1 MYFRRCHTLRKI
13 LACFLIVFLTAF
25 TFVACNKKEESAKVE
40 KVRVGEVTHS
50 LFYAP
55 LYVAMEK
62 GFFKDEGLEI
72 DLQTTAGG
80 DKTMTALLS
89 NGIDV
94 ALVGSETSIYV
105 YAQGAK
111 DPAINFA
118 RLTQTD
124 GTFLV
129 SRKKLDSFNWND
141 LKSTTFLGQRKGGM
155 PQMVGEY
162 VLKKHGVDPHKDT
175 NLIQNIEFANI
186 ANAFASGT
194 GDFVQLFEPTASIF
208 EKEGKGHIV
217 ASFGVESGTVPYTT
231 FMAKESFLKK
241 KKATAEKFTRAI
253 YKAQQWVDTHSPE
266 EIAKAVEPRFKDTP
280 KDIMVKV
287 IDRYKQQH
295 SYATNPSL
303 DEAEWK
309 QLQSIMKEAG
319 ELPKE
324 VQHKELVNTSIAE
337 SVIKK

>member
-1 MYFRRCHTLRKI
+1 MRKV

-25 TFVACNKKEESAKVE
+25 TFVACNKKEESTKLE

-62 GFFKDEGLEI
+62 GFFKDEGLDI

-89 NGIDV
+89 NGIDI

-111 DPAINFA
+111 DPVINFA
-118 RLTQTD
+118 QLTQTD

-129 SRKKLDSFNWND
+129 SRKKLDSFNWSD
-141 LKSTTFLGQRKGGM
+141 VKGTTFLGQRKGGM

-162 VLKKHGVDPHKDT
+162 VLKKHGIDPHKDT

-194 GDFVQLFEPTASIF
+194 GDFVQLFEPTASIL
-208 EKEGKGHIV
+208 EKEGKGYIV

-241 KKATAEKFTRAI
+241 DKATAEKFTRAL

-266 EIAKAVEPRFKDTP
+266 EIAKAVEPRFKDTS

-287 IDRYKQQH
+287 IDRYKTQH
-295 SYATNPSL
+295 SYATNPLL

-324 VQHKELVNTSIAE
+324 VQHKDLVNTSIAE

>member
-1 MYFRRCHTLRKI
+1 MKKFIAVFCIML
-13 LACFLIVFLTAF
+13 LAVF
-25 TFVACNKKEESAKVE
+25 TFAACSSKKEGTKEQTQNI
-40 KVRVGEVTHS
+40 RIGEVTHS

-55 LYVAMEK
+55 LYVGIKK
-62 GFFKDEGLEI
+62 GFFKDEGLNI

-89 NGIDV
+89 GGIDI

-105 YAQGAK
+105 HQQGAK
-111 DPAINFA
+111 DPIINFA
-118 RLTQTD
+118 QLTQTD

-141 LKSTTFLGQRKGGM
+141 VKDVTFLGQRKGGM

-162 VLKKHGVDPHKDT
+162 VLKKNGIDPHKDT

-186 ANAFASGT
+186 ASAFASGT
-194 GDFVQLFEPTASIF
+194 GEFVQLFEPTASIF
-208 EKEGKGHIV
+208 EKEGKGFIV
-217 ASFGVESGTVPYTT
+217 ASFGNESGTVPYTT

-241 KKATAEKFTRAI
+241 DKDAAEKFTRAL

-266 EIAKAVEPRFKDTP
+266 EIADTVSPLFKDTS
-280 KDIMVKV
+280 KDITVKV
-287 IDRYKQQH
+287 IERYKKQH
-295 SYATNPSL
+295 SYATNPLL
-303 DEAEWK
+303 DAEEWK
-309 QLQSIMKEAG
+309 QLQTIMKEAG
-319 ELPKE
+319 ELQKE
-324 VQHKELVNTSIAE
+324 VPHEALVNTKIAE

>member
-1 MYFRRCHTLRKI
+1 V
-13 LACFLIVFLTAF
+13 CFLIVFLTVF
-25 TFVACNKKEESAKVE
+25 TFVACNKKEESTKVE

-62 GFFKDEGLEI
+62 GFFKDEGLDI

-89 NGIDV
+89 NGIDI

-111 DPAINFA
+111 DPVINFA
-118 RLTQTD
+118 QLTQTD

-129 SRKKLDSFNWND
+129 SRKKLESFNWSD
-141 LKSTTFLGQRKGGM
+141 VKGTTFLGQRKGGM

-162 VLKKHGVDPHKDT
+162 VLKKHGIDPHKDT

-208 EKEGKGHIV
+208 EKEGKGYIV

-241 KKATAEKFTRAI
+241 DKATAEKFTRAI

-266 EIAKAVEPRFKDTP
+266 EIAKAVEPRFKDTS

-287 IDRYKQQH
+287 IDRYKTQH
-295 SYATNPSL
+295 SYATNPLL

-324 VQHKELVNTSIAE
+324 VPHDTLVNTSIAE